1 MVKQEEINAK
11 FLEVVRYLKSEYGYT
26 QEFIVEKAKLG
37 KSSIS
42 KIRNGEN
49 NVGDKTITKLCN
61 AFKLN
66 QAYIYGQSEHMTR
79 EQAAWANVEKEFASV
94 AHLPLSI
101 PSDVAQDNP
110 NPAPFIPTW
119 AGSLIDIMT
128 QQIKQNEA
136 LNRELRQSISDMNLL
151 MSEVTTALSD
161 LTRIIK
167 KLT

>member
-1 MVKQEEINAK
+1 MVTQEEVNTHFGEIIR
-11 FLEVVRYLKSEYGYT
+11 FLKREGYS
-26 QEFIVEKAKLG
+26 QAYICEKADLG
-37 KSSIS
+37 QNTIS
-42 KIRNGEN
+42 RIMNGHN
-49 NVGDKTITKLCN
+49 NAGDDVINKLCK

-66 QAYIYGQSEHMTR
+66 YDYFYGQSEHMTR
-79 EQAAWANVEKEFASV
+79 EQAAWANVETEFASV

-119 AGSLIDIMT
+119 ADSLIDIMT

-136 LNRELRQSISDMNLL
+136 LNRELRQSISDMHLL
-151 MSEVTTALSD
+151 TSEVTTALSD

>member
-1 MVKQEEINAK
+1 MVKQEEINTR
-11 FLEVVRYLKSEYGYT
+11 FLEVIRYLKSEYGYT
-26 QEFIVEKAKLG
+26 QDFIVEKAKLG

-49 NVGDKTITKLCN
+49 NVGDKTITKICN

-66 QAYIYGQSEHMTR
+66 PAYIYGQSEHMTR
-79 EQAAWANVEKEFASV
+79 EQAAWANVETELAPV
-94 AHLPLSI
+94 AHLPLST

-119 AGSLIDIMT
+119 ADSLIEIMT

-136 LNRELRQSISDMNLL
+136 LNRELRQSISEVNTLRALL
-151 MSEVTTALSD
+151 ESL
-161 LTRIIK
+161 IN
-167 KLT
+167 KLK